1 MYEIYAYGDN
11 DSLYGIFNA
20 IAAIAQSDS
29 YLGAVA
35 IVVVC
40 GFVTAAIA
48 YALAPERL
56 VGWKWLGSVLL
67 VYSILLVPKVT
78 VGIVDKLGTQPVQV
92 VGNVPFG
99 AAIFGHLTSVVG
111 NTLTDLFETAF
122 QVLPGPGELSA
133 DLSYQKHGLLFGNS
147 LIRRSRE
154 ATFPDPNF
162 RTDLV
167 NFIANC
173 TMYDLAD
180 GTLDPAMFARSTN
193 LWGDMANP
201 NPARFSPI
209 SNANGP
215 SQIAPCPAVYVS
227 LDARRGATE
236 TQLYNTLA
244 SQLNPNLPAAQ
255 AQADTANE
263 IIAAY
268 QLTLLAN
275 ASASAADIIRQNA
288 MINAVTDASEIIGQ
302 KANDP
307 ASLLLAFGRAQAT
320 AQTNAAWM
328 NFGKMAEDALPLIR
342 NAIEA
347 IAYALFPILLLLLL
361 LTHGMGT
368 LRVLQGYLFTLV
380 WIQLWPV
387 VYAIL
392 HYMATLA
399 SAKHIAAAADLG
411 AGAKG
416 LALLTAS
423 QVYST
428 VISDQAVVGYLVLSV
443 PAIAW
448 AAVKGMEAIGQAALT
463 GVSSLQSM
471 TGSATSTAA
480 AGNLSAGNV
489 SFEQQQLA
497 PLRSA
502 AAMRKF
508 ASLQG
513 TETSD
518 RLTGESRYEYLLG
531 SNPLGMQD
539 SQQIAQDASQA
550 STKLEATARAS
561 LRSAE
566 TSLSAAVNEAQ
577 GVVRSSGHS
586 QAYGTLMSLGNSG
599 SDGTSVQDRRA
610 AAESLAR
617 DLGIKDVSVAD
628 SALTARLGGRLPQ
641 GWSPIIGAIESAGSQ
656 KNANEIQAAVSN
668 AERSLREKSLSH
680 QAQVMTSFMN
690 SDDFRSLRQSNQE
703 AAHRIESAYQD
714 YKATRHSYSDE
725 QREADQYQEVA
736 RRAEVFSRTYT
747 WNNVARFNE
756 FLKGRGHL
764 GSIDRDTI
772 TADFKDFLMSGGIAS
787 DGRGKEFWVPYDGT
801 GPTPTNLRSDTN
813 KNVVSNDPTFAATTS
828 GNSFSEASVRDAA
841 ATNDRRVQT
850 ARSQSG
856 LSPDRAVGSGDLA
869 QKIDAERTA
878 VTDKTSGG
886 AVDVEMGRRQNVQQ
900 FKDAKENVPWWH
912 KLGVQPDG
920 RSAKQQLDKSKEPQS
935 GGGTGDW

>member
-11 DSLYGIFNA
+11 DALFGIFNA
-20 IAAIAQSDS
+20 IAAITASDS

-35 IVVVC
+35 IVMVC

-122 QVLPGPGELSA
+122 QVLPGPGQLSA

-147 LIRRSRE
+147 LIKRSRE

-180 GTLDPAMFARSTN
+180 GTLDPAVFARSTS
-193 LWGDMANP
+193 LWTDMANA
-201 NPARFSPI
+201 NPARFSTITTGGTTQI
-209 SNANGP
+209 S
-215 SQIAPCPAVYVS
+215 PCPAVYS
-227 LDARRGATE
+227 NLDARRAPIE

-255 AQADTANE
+255 AQANAANE
-263 IIAAY
+263 IVAAY
-268 QLTLLAN
+268 QLTLLAD
-275 ASASAADIIRQNA
+275 ASATAADIIRQNG
-288 MINAVTDASEIIGQ
+288 MINAITDASEIIGQ

-328 NFGKMAEDALPLIR
+328 NFAKMAEDALPLIR

-347 IAYALFPILLLLLL
+347 ITYALFPILILLLLM
-361 LTHGMGT
+361 THGMGT

-392 HYMATLA
+392 HYMSSLA

-411 AGAKG
+411 GANG

-448 AAVKGMEAIGQAALT
+448 AAVKGMEAIGQAAIT

-471 TGSATSTAA
+471 TGSASSAA
-480 AGNLSAGNV
+480 ATGNLSAGNV

-508 ASLQG
+508 ASLHG
-513 TETSD
+513 MEYSD

-531 SNPLGMQD
+531 TNPLSMQD

-577 GVVRSSGHS
+577 GLVRSSGRS
-586 QAYGTLMSLGNSG
+586 QAYGNLMSLGASG
-599 SDGTSVQDRRA
+599 SEGTSVQDRRA

-628 SALTARLGGRLPQ
+628 SVLTARLGGTLPK
-641 GWSPIIGAIESAGSQ
+641 GWSPIIGAIENAGSQ
-656 KNANEIQAAVSN
+656 KTANEIQASVSN

-680 QAQVMTSFMN
+680 QAQVLQSFM
-690 SDDFRSLRQSNQE
+690 SSEDFRSLRQSQPGGL
-703 AAHRIESAYQD
+703 AAPRVGVPGLQGDAPYLFERAARSRAVSGSGAPRRGVLQD
-714 YKATRHSYSDE
+714 LHLERCRAL
-725 QREADQYQEVA
+725 QRVPQGA
-736 RRAEVFSRTYT
+736 RTP
-747 WNNVARFNE
+747 W
-756 FLKGRGHL
+756 
-764 GSIDRDTI
+764 IDRSRHGHRRLQGLPHVRRHRLGRQGQGVLGTLRWHCTDSHGAAFRHTQECRQQRPN
-772 TADFKDFLMSGGIAS
+772 L
-787 DGRGKEFWVPYDGT
+787 RGKH
-801 GPTPTNLRSDTN
+801 
-813 KNVVSNDPTFAATTS
+813 
-828 GNSFSEASVRDAA
+828 VR
-841 ATNDRRVQT
+841 
-850 ARSQSG
+850 
-856 LSPDRAVGSGDLA
+856 
-869 QKIDAERTA
+869 
-878 VTDKTSGG
+878 
-886 AVDVEMGRRQNVQQ
+886 
-900 FKDAKENVPWWH
+900 
-912 KLGVQPDG
+912 
-920 RSAKQQLDKSKEPQS
+920 
-935 GGGTGDW
+935 

>member
-11 DSLYGIFNA
+11 DALFGIFNA
-20 IAAIAQSDS
+20 IAAITASDS

-35 IVVVC
+35 IVMVC
-40 GFVTAAIA
+40 GFITAGIA

-111 NTLTDLFETAF
+111 NALTEVFETAF
-122 QVLPGPGELSA
+122 QVLPGPGQLSA
-133 DLSYQKHGLLFGNS
+133 DLSYQKHGLMFGNS
-147 LIRRSRE
+147 LIKRSRE

-167 NFIANC
+167 NYIANC

-180 GTLDPAMFARSTN
+180 GSIDPAVFARSTN
-193 LWGDMANP
+193 LWGDMASP
-201 NPARFSPI
+201 NPARFSTI
-209 SNANGP
+209 TAGGTT
-215 SQIAPCPAVYVS
+215 QIRPCPAVYAN
-227 LDARRGATE
+227 LDGRRPPIE

-244 SQLNPNLPAAQ
+244 SQLNPNLPPAQ
-255 AQADTANE
+255 AQANAANQV
-263 IIAAY
+263 IAAY
-268 QLTLLAN
+268 QLTLLAD
-275 ASASAADIIRQNA
+275 ASASAADIIRQNG
-288 MINAVTDASEIIGQ
+288 MINAVNDASEIIGQ

-328 NFGKMAEDALPLIR
+328 NFAKMAEDALPLIR

-347 IAYALFPILLLLLL
+347 ITYALFPILILLLL

-368 LRVLQGYLFTLV
+368 MRVLQGYLFTLV

-392 HYMATLA
+392 HYMSSLA
-399 SAKHIAAAADLG
+399 SAKHVAAAADLG
-411 AGAKG
+411 SGTTG

-448 AAVKGMEAIGQAALT
+448 AAVKGMEAIGQAAIT
-463 GVSSLQSM
+463 GASSLQSM
-471 TGSATSTAA
+471 AASASGAA
-480 AGNLSAGNV
+480 ATGNLSAGNV

-497 PLRSA
+497 PQRSA

-508 ASLQG
+508 SSIHG
-513 TETSD
+513 TEFSD

-531 SNPLGMQD
+531 TNPLGMQD
-539 SQQIAQDASQA
+539 SQQIAHDAAQS
-550 STKLEATARAS
+550 STKLAATARSS

-566 TSLSAAVNEAQ
+566 TSMSAALSDAQ
-577 GVVRSSGHS
+577 GMVRSSGRS
-586 QAYGTLMSLGNSG
+586 QAHGDLMSLGTSG
-599 SDGTSVQDRRA
+599 SDATSVQERRA

-617 DLGIKDVSVAD
+617 DLGIRDVSVAD
-628 SALTARLGGRLPQ
+628 SVLTARLGGTLPK
-641 GWSPIIGAIESAGSQ
+641 GWSPIIGSIENAGSQ
-656 KNANEIQAAVSN
+656 KTANEIQAAVSN
-668 AERSLREKSLSH
+668 AERSLREKSLAH
-680 QAQVMTSFMN
+680 QAQVLTSFMN
-690 SDDFRSLRQSNQE
+690 SEEFRTLRQSSQE

-714 YKATRHSYSDE
+714 YKSTRSTYSSE

-736 RRAEVFSRTYT
+736 RRAEVFSKTYT
-747 WNNVARFNE
+747 WNDVARFNE
-756 FLKGRGHL
+756 FLKARGHL
-764 GSIDRDTI
+764 GSIDRDTV
-772 TADFKDFLMSGGIAS
+772 TADFKAFLMSGGIVS
-787 DGRGKEFWVPYDGT
+787 DGKGKEFWVPYEGT
-801 GPTPTNLRSDTN
+801 APTLTDLRSDTH
-813 KNVVSNDPTFAATTS
+813 KTVVSNDSAFAANTS
-828 GNSFSEASVRDAA
+828 DSALADERMTDATA
-841 ATNDRRVQT
+841 GNDRRVRQ
-850 ARSQSG
+850 AQSRTG
-856 LSPDRAVGSGDLA
+856 LSPHQTVGADGLP
-869 QKIDAERTA
+869 QRIDAEKTA
-878 VTDKTSGG
+878 VTDRTIGG
-886 AVDVEMGRRQNVQQ
+886 AVDVEKARRGNVEQL
-900 FKDAKENVPWWH
+900 KDAKENVSWWH

-935 GGGTGDW
+935 GGSTGDW

>member
-20 IAAIAQSDS
+20 IAAITQSDS

-35 IVVVC
+35 IVMVC

-56 VGWKWLGSVLL
+56 VGWKWLGSVVL

-122 QVLPGPGELSA
+122 QVLPGPGQLSA
-133 DLSYQKHGLLFGNS
+133 DLSYQQHGLLFGNS
-147 LIRRSRE
+147 LIKRSRE

-180 GTLDPAMFARSTN
+180 GTLDPAVFASSTN

-201 NPARFSPI
+201 NPARFSTI
-209 SNANGP
+209 TTGGTT
-215 SQIAPCPAVYVS
+215 QIAPCPAVYAN
-227 LDARRGATE
+227 LDGRRAPIE

-244 SQLNPNLPAAQ
+244 SQLNPYLPASQ
-255 AQADTANE
+255 AQADAANE

-275 ASASAADIIRQNA
+275 ASASAADIIRQNG
-288 MINAVTDASEIIGQ
+288 MINAINDASEIIGQ

-328 NFGKMAEDALPLIR
+328 NFAKMAEDALPLIR

-347 IAYALFPILLLLLL
+347 ITYALFPILILLLM

-368 LRVLQGYLFTLV
+368 MRVLQGYLFTLV

-392 HYMATLA
+392 HYMGSLA

-411 AGAKG
+411 GGATG
-416 LALLTAS
+416 LSLLTAS

-428 VISDQAVVGYLVLSV
+428 AISDEAVVGYLVLSV

-448 AAVKGMEAIGQAALT
+448 AAVKGMEAIGQAAIT

-471 TGSATSTAA
+471 TGSASSAA
-480 AGNLSAGNV
+480 ATGNLSAGNV

-497 PLRSA
+497 PMRSA

-508 ASLQG
+508 SSLHG
-513 TETSD
+513 TEYSD

-531 SNPLGMQD
+531 IESAEHAGQPADRAGCLPSLDETCGYGPQLVAIGRDVDVGGAQRGAGSRPLQRPQSGAWRSDESRHVRIGRHLGPGSPRSGRKPGARPGHQGCVGSGFGPHRSARRD
-539 SQQIAQDASQA
+539 AAQRLESDHRRHRECREPKDRQRDPGGSQQ
-550 STKLEATARAS
+550 
-561 LRSAE
+561 
-566 TSLSAAVNEAQ
+566 
-577 GVVRSSGHS
+577 
-586 QAYGTLMSLGNSG
+586 
-599 SDGTSVQDRRA
+599 RRA
-610 AAESLAR
+610 LAAREVALAP
-617 DLGIKDVSVAD
+617 GAGAD
-628 SALTARLGGRLPQ
+628 KLHELRRVPQ
-641 GWSPIIGAIESAGSQ
+641 PAAIESGGNAPRRVGVSGLQGDAQHLFDRTAGSR
-656 KNANEIQAAVSN
+656 AVPGSG
-668 AERSLREKSLSH
+668 APCRGVLEDLYLER
-680 QAQVMTSFMN
+680 
-690 SDDFRSLRQSNQE
+690 
-703 AAHRIESAYQD
+703 
-714 YKATRHSYSDE
+714 
-725 QREADQYQEVA
+725 
-736 RRAEVFSRTYT
+736 RRAIQR
-747 WNNVARFNE
+747 
-756 FLKGRGHL
+756 
-764 GSIDRDTI
+764 I
-772 TADFKDFLMSGGIAS
+772 
-787 DGRGKEFWVPYDGT
+787 P
-801 GPTPTNLRSDTN
+801 
-813 KNVVSNDPTFAATTS
+813 
-828 GNSFSEASVRDAA
+828 
-841 ATNDRRVQT
+841 
-850 ARSQSG
+850 
-856 LSPDRAVGSGDLA
+856 
-869 QKIDAERTA
+869 
-878 VTDKTSGG
+878 
-886 AVDVEMGRRQNVQQ
+886 
-900 FKDAKENVPWWH
+900 
-912 KLGVQPDG
+912 
-920 RSAKQQLDKSKEPQS
+920 
-935 GGGTGDW
+935 

>member
-20 IAAIAQSDS
+20 IAAITQSDS

-35 IVVVC
+35 IVMVC

-56 VGWKWLGSVLL
+56 AGWKWLGSVLL

-122 QVLPGPGELSA
+122 QVLPGPGQLSP
-133 DLSYQKHGLLFGNS
+133 DLSYQQHGLLFGNS
-147 LIRRSRE
+147 LIKRSRE

-180 GTLDPAMFARSTN
+180 GTLDPAVFGSSTN

-201 NPARFSPI
+201 NPARFSTI
-209 SNANGP
+209 TTGGTT
-215 SQIAPCPAVYVS
+215 QIAPCPAVYAN
-227 LDARRGATE
+227 LDGRRAPIE

-244 SQLNPNLPAAQ
+244 SQLNPYLPASQ
-255 AQADTANE
+255 AQADAANE

-275 ASASAADIIRQNA
+275 ASASAADIIRQNG
-288 MINAVTDASEIIGQ
+288 MINAINDASEIIGQ

-328 NFGKMAEDALPLIR
+328 NFAKMAEDALPLIR

-347 IAYALFPILLLLLL
+347 ITYALFPILILLLM

-368 LRVLQGYLFTLV
+368 MRVLQGYLFTLV

-392 HYMATLA
+392 HYMGSLA

-411 AGAKG
+411 GGATG
-416 LALLTAS
+416 LSLLTAS

-428 VISDQAVVGYLVLSV
+428 VISDEAVVGYLVLSV

-448 AAVKGMEAIGQAALT
+448 AAVKGMEAIGQAAIT

-471 TGSATSTAA
+471 TGSASSAA
-480 AGNLSAGNV
+480 ATGNLSAGNV

-497 PLRSA
+497 PMRSA

-508 ASLQG
+508 SSIHG
-513 TETSD
+513 TDYSD

-531 SNPLGMQD
+531 TQ
-539 SQQIAQDASQA
+539 
-550 STKLEATARAS
+550 
-561 LRSAE
+561 SAE
-566 TSLSAAVNEAQ
+566 HAGQSA
-577 GVVRSSGHS
+577 
-586 QAYGTLMSLGNSG
+586 
-599 SDGTSVQDRRA
+599 
-610 AAESLAR
+610 
-617 DLGIKDVSVAD
+617 
-628 SALTARLGGRLPQ
+628 
-641 GWSPIIGAIESAGSQ
+641 
-656 KNANEIQAAVSN
+656 
-668 AERSLREKSLSH
+668 
-680 QAQVMTSFMN
+680 
-690 SDDFRSLRQSNQE
+690 
-703 AAHRIESAYQD
+703 
-714 YKATRHSYSDE
+714 
-725 QREADQYQEVA
+725 
-736 RRAEVFSRTYT
+736 
-747 WNNVARFNE
+747 
-756 FLKGRGHL
+756 
-764 GSIDRDTI
+764 
-772 TADFKDFLMSGGIAS
+772 
-787 DGRGKEFWVPYDGT
+787 
-801 GPTPTNLRSDTN
+801 
-813 KNVVSNDPTFAATTS
+813 
-828 GNSFSEASVRDAA
+828 
-841 ATNDRRVQT
+841 
-850 ARSQSG
+850 
-856 LSPDRAVGSGDLA
+856 DRAGCLPNLD
-869 QKIDAERTA
+869 DACRH
-878 VTDKTSGG
+878 G
-886 AVDVEMGRRQNVQQ
+886 
-900 FKDAKENVPWWH
+900 P
-912 KLGVQPDG
+912 
-920 RSAKQQLDKSKEPQS
+920 
-935 GGGTGDW
+935 

>member
-11 DSLYGIFNA
+11 DALFGIFNA
-20 IAAIAQSDS
+20 IAAITASDS

-40 GFVTAAIA
+40 GFATAAIA

-56 VGWKWLGSVLL
+56 VGWKWLGSAVL

-99 AAIFGHLTSVVG
+99 AAVFGHLTSVVG
-111 NTLTDLFETAF
+111 NTLTEVFETAF
-122 QVLPGPGELSA
+122 QVLPGPGQLSA
-133 DLSYQKHGLLFGNS
+133 DLSYQKHGLMFGNT
-147 LIRRSRE
+147 LIKRSRE
-154 ATFPDPNF
+154 ATFPDANF

-180 GTLDPAMFARSTN
+180 GTLDPAVFARSMD
-193 LWGDMANP
+193 LWGDMSNP
-201 NPARFSPI
+201 NPARFSTITAGGTTQI
-209 SNANGP
+209 S
-215 SQIAPCPAVYVS
+215 PCPAVYAN
-227 LDARRGATE
+227 LDGRRPPIE

-255 AQADTANE
+255 AQANAANQV
-263 IIAAY
+263 IAAY

-275 ASASAADIIRQNA
+275 ASATAADIIRQNG
-288 MINAVTDASEIIGQ
+288 MINAVNDASQIIGQ

-328 NFGKMAEDALPLIR
+328 NFAKMAEDALPLIR
-342 NAIEA
+342 NAIQA
-347 IAYALFPILLLLLL
+347 ITYALFPIMILLLL

-368 LRVLQGYLFTLV
+368 MRVLQGYLFTLM

-392 HYMATLA
+392 HYMSSLA

-411 AGAKG
+411 GGTNG

-428 VISDQAVVGYLVLSV
+428 VLSDQAVVGYLVLSV

-448 AAVKGMEAIGQAALT
+448 AAVKGMEAIGQAAIT

-471 TGSATSTAA
+471 TGSASSHAA
-480 AGNLSAGNV
+480 IGNLSAGNV
-489 SFEQQQLA
+489 AFEQQQLA
-497 PLRSA
+497 PMRSA

-508 ASLQG
+508 SSLQG
-513 TETSD
+513 TEYSD

-531 SNPLGMQD
+531 SNPLSMQD
-539 SQQIAQDASQA
+539 SQQIARDASQS
-550 STKLEATARAS
+550 STRLEATARAS
-561 LRSAE
+561 LRTAE
-566 TSLSAAVNEAQ
+566 TSLSSAVNEAQ
-577 GVVRSSGHS
+577 GIVRSSGRS
-586 QAYGTLMSLGNSG
+586 QVQGQLMSLGTSG

-628 SALTARLGGRLPQ
+628 SALTARLGGTLPK

-656 KNANEIQAAVSN
+656 KTANEIQAAVSN

-680 QAQVMTSFMN
+680 QAQVLTSFMS
-690 SDDFRSLRQSNQE
+690 SDEFRSLRQSNQE
-703 AAHRIESAYQD
+703 AAHRLDSAYQD
-714 YKATRHSYSDE
+714 YKATRNTYSSE

-736 RRAEVFSRTYT
+736 RRAEVFSKTYT
-747 WNNVARFNE
+747 WNDVARFNE
-756 FLKGRGHL
+756 FLKSRGHL

-772 TADFKDFLMSGGIAS
+772 TAAFKAFLMSGGIVS
-787 DGRGKEFWVPYDGT
+787 DGRGNEFWVPYDGT
-801 GPTPTNLRSDTN
+801 GSVPTHLRSDTHQGF
-813 KNVVSNDPTFAATTS
+813 VSSDQAFVDKTQ
-828 GNSFSEASVRDAA
+828 DAA
-841 ATNDRRVQT
+841 FAEERITGAAAGNDGRVRRAQNQ
-850 ARSQSG
+850 AG
-856 LSPDRAVGSGDLA
+856 LSPDRAVGAGDLP
-869 QKIDAERTA
+869 QKIDAERKSA
-878 VTDKTSGG
+878 TDKTLGG
-886 AVDVEMGRRQNVQQ
+886 AVEVEKGRRENVEQ
-900 FKDAKENVPWWH
+900 FKDAKDNVPWLH
-912 KLGVQPDG
+912 RLGDQPDG
-920 RSAKQQLDKSKEPQS
+920 RSARQQLGSSKEPQS
-935 GGGTGDW
+935 GGASGDW